1 MKKATIAEV
10 TLDEARELYNSHNKT
25 LKELA
30 LKCFSGNELKLPSFS
45 EIKTFE
51 DAVNVL
57 NLYINDVY
65 MTINRLEKISKAS
78 AAMFKLN
85 IIKNALNLNYELYL
99 TRGQKRS
106 YIYCPYNPFIT
117 KNSTY
122 YNSDIN
128 SGKMEIIGK
137 FKNKSEEY
145 YVLYGGSTEYDA
157 GLGFYYPCTGIGH
170 ADIDL
175 SIIGCA
181 TEEIANHFGKYFGML
196 ITEAKYGDVD
206 NFTITNDKYGNA

>member
-1 MKKATIAEV
+1 MKKATITEV
-10 TLDEARELYNSHNKT
+10 ILDEARELYNSHNKT

-51 DAVNVL
+51 DAINVL
-57 NLYINDVY
+57 NLDIYDIY
-65 MTINRLEKISKAS
+65 TTINRLEKISKAS

-99 TRGQKRS
+99 TSGQKKS

-117 KNSTY
+117 KSSTY
-122 YNSDIN
+122 YNGKIN
-128 SGKMEIIGK
+128 SGEMEIIGK

-196 ITEAKYGDVD
+196 ITEVKYGDID
-206 NFTITNDKYGNA
+206 NFIITNDIYGNA

>member
-57 NLYINDVY
+57 NLDIDDVY
-65 MTINRLEKISKAS
+65 MTINRLEKISKTS

-117 KNSTY
+117 KSSTY

-196 ITEAKYGDVD
+196 ITEAKYGDVN
-206 NFTITNDKYGNA
+206 NFIITNDIYGNA

>member
-1 MKKATIAEV
+1 MKKATITEV
-10 TLDEARELYNSHNKT
+10 ILDEARELYNSHNKT

-51 DAVNVL
+51 DAINVL
-57 NLYINDVY
+57 NLDIYDIY
-65 MTINRLEKISKAS
+65 TTINRLEKISKAS

-99 TRGQKRS
+99 TRGQKKS

-117 KNSTY
+117 KSSTY
-122 YNSDIN
+122 YNGKIN
-128 SGKMEIIGK
+128 SGEMEIIGK

-196 ITEAKYGDVD
+196 ITEVKYGDID
-206 NFTITNDKYGNA
+206 NFIITNDIYGNA

>member
-1 MKKATIAEV
+1 MEKSVIV
-10 TLDEARELYNSHNKT
+10 NLTLDEAKKLYDSDNKI
-25 LKELA
+25 LKDLA
-30 LKCFSGNELKLPSFS
+30 LKVFSEDELNKSTYS

-57 NLYINDVY
+57 NLDIDDVY

-85 IIKNALNLNYELYL
+85 IIKNALNLNYELHL

-117 KNSTY
+117 KSSTY
-122 YNSDIN
+122 YNDKIN
-128 SGKMEIIGK
+128 SGEMEIIGK

-170 ADIDL
+170 ADVDL

-196 ITEAKYGDVD
+196 ITEVKYGDID
-206 NFTITNDKYGNA
+206 NFIITNDIYGNA

>member
-1 MKKATIAEV
+1 MEMHEKIDVTI
-10 TLDEARELYNSHNKT
+10 DEARKLYDSDNKI
-25 LKELA
+25 LKDLA
-30 LKCFSGNELKLPSFS
+30 LKVFSEGELNKSTYS

-57 NLYINDVY
+57 NLDIDDVY
-65 MTINRLEKISKAS
+65 ITINRLEKISKAS

-85 IIKNALNLNYELYL
+85 IIKNALNLNYELHL

-117 KNSTY
+117 KSSTY
-122 YNSDIN
+122 YNGKIN
-128 SGKMEIIGK
+128 SGEMEIIGK

-181 TEEIANHFGKYFGML
+181 TEKIANHLGKYFGML
-196 ITEAKYGDVD
+196 ITKAKYGNILD
-206 NFTITNDKYGNA
+206 FEIIEDKYGNA

>member
-1 MKKATIAEV
+1 MEKTTITKV

-30 LKCFSGNELKLPSFS
+30 LKHFSENELKLPSFS
-45 EIKTFE
+45 EIRTFE
-51 DAVNVL
+51 NAVKAL
-57 NLYINDVY
+57 RMNLQLEL
-65 MTINRLEKISKAS
+65 TIVEDIEKESKAS

-99 TRGQKRS
+99 TRGQKKS

-117 KNSTY
+117 KSSTY
-122 YNSDIN
+122 YNGKIN
-128 SGKMEIIGK
+128 SGEMEIIGK

-196 ITEAKYGDVD
+196 ITKAKYGDVD
-206 NFTITNDKYGNA
+206 DFTITNDKYGNA

>member
-1 MKKATIAEV
+1 MEKMAITNV

-30 LKCFSGNELKLPSFS
+30 LKVFSEDELNKSTYS

-57 NLYINDVY
+57 NLDIDDVY

-85 IIKNALNLNYELYL
+85 IIKNALNLNYELHL

-117 KNSTY
+117 KSSTY
-122 YNSDIN
+122 YNGKIN
-128 SGKMEIIGK
+128 SGEMEIIGK

-145 YVLYGGSTEYDA
+145 YVLYGGSTKYDA

-196 ITEAKYGDVD
+196 ITEVKYGDVD
-206 NFTITNDKYGNA
+206 NFIITNDIYGNA

>member
-1 MKKATIAEV
+1 MEKSVIV
-10 TLDEARELYNSHNKT
+10 NLTLDEAKELYKSGNEK
-25 LKELA
+25 LRMLA
-30 LKCFSGNELKLPSFS
+30 LKIFPEAALDPPFFTQIRS
-45 EIKTFE
+45 FE
-51 DAVNVL
+51 DAVAVL
-57 NLYINDVY
+57 GMNIDDENY
-65 MTINRLEKISKAS
+65 TINTLKERSKAM
-78 AAMFKLN
+78 AAMYKLN

-99 TRGQKRS
+99 TRGQKKS

-117 KNSTY
+117 KSSTY
-122 YNSDIN
+122 YNDKIN
-128 SGKMEIIGK
+128 SCEMEIIGK
-137 FKNKSEEY
+137 FKNKNEEY

-196 ITEAKYGDVD
+196 ITEAKYSDMLD
-206 NFTITNDKYGNA
+206 FEIIEDKYGNT

>member
-1 MKKATIAEV
+1 MEKSVIV
-10 TLDEARELYNSHNKT
+10 NLTLDEAKELYKSGNEK
-25 LKELA
+25 LKMLA
-30 LKCFSGNELKLPSFS
+30 LKIFPEAALDPPFFIQIRS
-45 EIKTFE
+45 FE
-51 DAVNVL
+51 DAIAIL
-57 NLYINDVY
+57 GMDINDVY

-85 IIKNALNLNYELYL
+85 IIKNALNLNYELHL

-117 KNSTY
+117 KSSTY
-122 YNSDIN
+122 YNGKIN
-128 SGKMEIIGK
+128 SGEMEIIGK

-196 ITEAKYGDVD
+196 ITEAKYGDID
-206 NFTITNDKYGNA
+206 NFIITNDIYGNA

>member
-78 AAMFKLN
+78 AAIFKLN

>member
-1 MKKATIAEV
+1 METHKKIDMTI
-10 TLDEARELYNSHNKT
+10 DEARELYDSDNKV
-25 LKELA
+25 LKNLA
-30 LKCFSGNELKLPSFS
+30 LKVFSNDELNKSTYS

-51 DAVNVL
+51 NAVNVL
-57 NLYINDVY
+57 NLDIDDVY
-65 MTINRLEKISKAS
+65 MAINILEKISKAS

-85 IIKNALNLNYELYL
+85 IIKNALNLNYELHL

-106 YIYCPYNPFIT
+106 YIYCPYNPFMT
-117 KNSTY
+117 KSSTY
-122 YNSDIN
+122 YNDKIN
-128 SGKMEIIGK
+128 SGEMEIIGK

-181 TEEIANHFGKYFGML
+181 TEKIANHFGKYFGML
-196 ITEAKYGDVD
+196 ITEVKYGDVD
-206 NFTITNDKYGNA
+206 DFTITNDKYGNA

>member
-1 MKKATIAEV
+1 MEKSVIV
-10 TLDEARELYNSHNKT
+10 NLTLDEAKELYKNGNEK
-25 LKELA
+25 LKMLA
-30 LKCFSGNELKLPSFS
+30 LKIFPEAALDPPFFTQIRS
-45 EIKTFE
+45 FE
-51 DAVNVL
+51 DAVNIL
-57 NLYINDVY
+57 NLDIDDVY

-85 IIKNALNLNYELYL
+85 IIKNALNLNYELHL

-117 KNSTY
+117 KSSTY
-122 YNSDIN
+122 YNDKIN
-128 SGKMEIIGK
+128 SGEMEIIGK

-181 TEEIANHFGKYFGML
+181 TEKIANHFGKYFGML
-196 ITEAKYGDVD
+196 ITEAKYGDVYD
-206 NFTITNDKYGNA
+206 FTITHDKYGNA

>member
-1 MKKATIAEV
+1 MKKATITEV

-30 LKCFSGNELKLPSFS
+30 LKCFSKNELKLPSFS
-45 EIKTFE
+45 EIKTFK
-51 DAVNVL
+51 DAVNIL
-57 NLYINDVY
+57 NLDIYDIY
-65 MTINRLEKISKAS
+65 TTINRLEKISKAS

-99 TRGQKRS
+99 TRGQKKS

-117 KNSTY
+117 KSSTY
-122 YNSDIN
+122 YNDKIN
-128 SGKMEIIGK
+128 SGEMEIIGK

-196 ITEAKYGDVD
+196 ITEVKYGDLD
-206 NFTITNDKYGNA
+206 GFEIIEDKYGNT